1 MKARYKIVDVKEN
14 TAIVD
19 VKLEDSRGFTLF
31 TGIDRVKSEI
41 KDLVKIHAKS
51 LYGVDVDRVE
61 EEK

>member
-1 MKARYKIVDVKEN
+1 MKAKYKIIDVKEG
-14 TAIVD
+14 TAVVD
-19 VKLEDSRGFTLF
+19 VKLEDGRGFILF
-31 TGIDRVKSEI
+31 TGVDRVENEV